1 MPLLHIV
8 QEQEKDQYTG
18 VQASLLPR
26 NVMHPSSVKLS
37 GRHNLQLESTRV
49 VVACLHNSSDELE
62 LLSNYELFI
71 ELFLWSPL
79 PYQA

>member
-1 MPLLHIV
+1 MLLVHIV
-8 QEQEKDQYTG
+8 QELGKDQCTR

-26 NVMHPSSVKLS
+26 NVIHPSLVRLS

-49 VVACLHNSSDELE
+49 FVACLHKSFGELG

-71 ELFLWSPL
+71 EPFLMFHL

>member
-1 MPLLHIV
+1 M
-8 QEQEKDQYTG
+8 

-26 NVMHPSSVKLS
+26 NVIHPSLAKLS

-49 VVACLHNSSDELE
+49 VVACLHNSSGELG
-62 LLSNYELFI
+62 LLLGFELFF
-71 ELFLWSPL
+71 EPFLLFPL